1 MKPTHKLIMVAL
13 LSGSSLTG
21 VGISS
26 AAAQDQVD
34 EVSDQ
39 IIVIGRGRE
48 ESLTEVPISET
59 VFDSGLIEDARIDR
73 VDDFIAL
80 TPGVTIANSQDSG
93 TNFITIRGVSQT
105 RNGEPPVAVLIDGV
119 LQIDS
124 RSFDQALYDL
134 ESIEVLRGPQG
145 SLYGRNATQG
155 AIIITTQE
163 PTDELAGYVQA
174 TFGRG
179 SEYGIEASVSGPLI
193 EDFVGF
199 RVSGRYNN
207 FDGIFENT
215 TTGDEIGFTEEFN
228 LRGHLAFDFSEV
240 FNADVRV
247 SYTENHNDALNFT
260 FQGAITDPAT
270 GLVTA
275 ADFSIA
281 DANQVQR
288 TFIANNEGF
297 DDREVFQASLRWKY
311 DLGFA
316 EIQSATA
323 YDSIF
328 QVTGGDQ
335 FPYTAQTSLNT
346 AAGAI
351 GFALG
356 DGTQTQHI
364 DIDAISSDFRLVSP
378 SNQRFRWVIGGYVL
392 STDRFISSTVGLD
405 FEQGI
410 IPLFESP
417 ILGGT
422 VNPTTSFLAD
432 DNDNF
437 AWAGYFNFD
446 FDVTDRLEVT
456 FGGRFDS
463 DRRRQTVSDE
473 QGLFDENGA
482 FVIPAPG
489 FGIPFQD
496 NAGLVFEETFSR
508 FQPKVTARYLVTDD
522 SSIYASW
529 GRGFRSGQFNQS
541 GAGAAAADFGIPGI
555 ADLYDQ
561 ENTESV
567 EVGFKANFADG
578 RIRTSGA
585 VYRTDVQNAPFFVFI
600 GPVGAQVLQGID
612 DIRILG
618 GEFEVNAELT
628 ENLEA
633 YAAFSLQD
641 SEIQDFA
648 NPLFIG
654 NEAPYVPGSTINAG
668 LQYRAPVSSVIGVL
682 GRVDYERRGEQ
693 FWDPGNFT
701 GRDPVDLVNLR
712 AGIEAIDGSWSAVF
726 SVNNLFD
733 EIYNSEFVTGGFAHA
748 APPRIWRIDLRHDF

>member
-1 MKPTHKLIMVAL
+1 MKSTRKLLILTLVGTTA
-13 LSGSSLTG
+13 LSGLYTQ
-21 VGISS
+21 S
-26 AAAQDQVD
+26 AFAQAAGVD
-34 EVSDQ
+34 EGIDE
-39 IIVIGRGRE
+39 IIVTGRGRE

-59 VFDSGLIEDARIDR
+59 VFDAQLIEDARIDR
-73 VDDFIAL
+73 VDDFIQL

-105 RNGEPPVAVLIDGV
+105 RNGEPPVAVLIDGI
-119 LQIDS
+119 LQVNS

-155 AIIITTQE
+155 AIIINTKD
-163 PTDELAGYVQA
+163 PSDEFEGYIQGTA
-174 TFGRG
+174 GRG
-179 SEYGIEASVSGPLI
+179 SEYGVEGSISGPLT
-193 EDFVGF
+193 DGVGF
-199 RVSGRYNN
+199 RVSARYND

-215 TTGDEIGFTEEFN
+215 TLGDEVGFSEEFN
-228 LRGHLAFDFSEV
+228 IRGHLAFDFSER
-240 FNADVRV
+240 FGADVRV
-247 SYTENHNDALNFT
+247 SYTENQNDALLFT
-260 FQGAITDPAT
+260 FQGALVDPQT
-270 GLVTA
+270 GLVTG

-288 TFIANNEGF
+288 TFVANNPGF
-297 DDREVFQASLRWKY
+297 DDREVFQASLRWNY
-311 DLGFA
+311 DFGWA
-316 EIQSATA
+316 ELQSATA

-328 QVTGGDQ
+328 QFTGGDQ

-346 AAGAI
+346 AADAI
-351 GFALG
+351 GFPLG

-364 DIDAISSDFRLVSP
+364 NIDAISSDLRLVSP
-378 SNQRFRWVIGGYVL
+378 SDQAFRWVLGGYIL

-410 IPLFESP
+410 IPVFESP
-417 ILGGT
+417 LLANAA
-422 VNPTTSFLAD
+422 NPTTSFLAD
-432 DNDNF
+432 DNDNL
-437 AWAGYFNFD
+437 AWALYFNFNY
-446 FDVTDRLEVT
+446 DVTDRLELT
-456 FGGRFDS
+456 FGGRYDE

-473 QGLFDENGA
+473 QGLFDADGE
-482 FVIPAPG
+482 FVVPAPG

-508 FQPKVTARYLVTDD
+508 FQPKVTGRYLITDD
-522 SSIYASW
+522 FSVYASW

-555 ADLYDQ
+555 SDLYDQ
-561 ENTESV
+561 ENTGTIEA
-567 EVGFKANFADG
+567 GFKSSFG
-578 RIRTSGA
+578 PVRTSGA
-585 VYRTDVQNAPFFVFI
+585 IYRTNVENAPFFVFI

-618 GEFEVNAELT
+618 AEFEASATLADG
-628 ENLEA
+628 LDA
-633 YAAFSLQD
+633 YVGFSITD

-648 NPLFIG
+648 NPDFIG
-654 NEAPYVPGSTINAG
+654 NEAPYVPGSTVNAG
-668 LQYRAPVSSVIGVL
+668 IQYRAPVTSLFGIL

-701 GRDPVDLVNLR
+701 GRDPVDLVNIR
-712 AGIEAIDGSWSAVF
+712 GGIETNDGKWSAIV

-733 EIYNSEFVTGGFAHA
+733 EVYNSEFVTGGFAHA
-748 APPRIWRIDLRHDF
+748 AAPRIWRVDVRYNF